1 MMVVKKEDTTTAV
14 ETLQLRYASA
24 VEKPTRRV
32 QLLPLY
38 HGAAATAWPG
48 AWGCCPL
55 PGLFLPAIAQPFF
68 Y

>member
-24 VEKPTRRV
+24 VPKTN
-32 QLLPLY
+32 
-38 HGAAATAWPG
+38 GACSAPATVPW
-48 AWGCCPL
+48 CCSNRMAQRMGVLSIARP
-55 PGLFLPAIAQPFF
+55 FLPAIAQPFF